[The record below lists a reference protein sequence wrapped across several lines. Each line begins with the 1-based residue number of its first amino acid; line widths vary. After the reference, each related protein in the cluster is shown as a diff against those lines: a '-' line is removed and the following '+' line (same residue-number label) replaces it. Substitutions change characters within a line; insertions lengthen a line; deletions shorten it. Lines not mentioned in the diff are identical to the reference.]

1 MLQAQ
6 PSTSLMAA
14 APMMTMTAPATV
26 MAVAVVVVVA
36 AMAAA
41 AAAAADVRWVSVFAS
56 SCHHLFCFLSY
67 FVLLFL
73 LYLFDIIVYT
83 VF

>member
-26 MAVAVVVVVA
+26 MAVAVVVVA
-36 AMAAA
+36 AMAA